1 MSPMKQMIST
11 SEGNCPVP
19 PVLAL
24 VLVTRMCLVCENPL
38 NCILKCIFSLL
49 YFSKKFL
56 KVGKIKFIILSTFTA
71 LDIIGSFCVTTLV
84 S

>member
-1 MSPMKQMIST
+1 MSPMEQMISA
-11 SEGNCPVP
+11 SEGNCSVP

-24 VLVTRMCLVCENPL
+24 VLVTRMYLACENPL

-49 YFSKKFL
+49 YFSQRFL
-56 KVGKIKFIILSTFTA
+56 KVGKIIILSTFTA